1 MCGVLAESWWVSVES
16 VGLWDC
22 SGRICFKEP
31 TEFSFKCV
39 CLYEV
44 RCEGHSILFCLSL
57 SISLC
62 LALALGLSLMFVC
75 LSFSPVTM

>member
-16 VGLWDC
+16 VGLFWENLLQ
-22 SGRICFKEP
+22 GPHRIF
-31 TEFSFKCV
+31 FKCV

-62 LALALGLSLMFVC
+62 LALALGLSLLFVS